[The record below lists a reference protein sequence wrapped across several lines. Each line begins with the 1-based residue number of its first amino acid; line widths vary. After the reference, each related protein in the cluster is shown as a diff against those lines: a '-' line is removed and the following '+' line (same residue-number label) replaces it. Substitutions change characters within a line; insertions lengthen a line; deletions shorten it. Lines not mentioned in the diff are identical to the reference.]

1 MNANVSFVRL
11 ISYLLALILL
21 FFSII
26 LMVFYP
32 EKFNPDFDSYLQIY
46 GLSIRDAPSQTSNTM
61 RYIFSYFQFLPSYK
75 IIRSL
80 LAISQLVLYFYI
92 MPKSAFN
99 EPMDAI
105 VYGVVVS
112 LGFATFENISYVYL
126 GGFETDSFSLAIM
139 RAVSAIPMH
148 ATCGIIMGYFFG
160 LYAFTNSKNF
170 LIKSLIF
177 PIAIHATYNFLTLYD
192 FFFLYFLVI
201 VMIYARGLHTEFAEL
216 QLYKQKEDED
226 TQI

>member
-1 MNANVSFVRL
+1 MDLTLLITIGVPLFIVFAVIYSDRFREPTDLVIKTFVAGIIMCFPAAELNNL
-11 ISYLLALILL
+11 II
-21 FFSII
+21 
-26 LMVFYP
+26 
-32 EKFNPDFDSYLQIY
+32 
-46 GLSIRDAPSQTSNTM
+46 
-61 RYIFSYFQFLPSYK
+61 PSYEYAYRAGLTEEVLK
-75 IIRSL
+75 F
-80 LAISQLVLYFYI
+80 LVLYFYI
-92 MPKSAFN
+92 MPKSSFN

-112 LGFATFENISYVYL
+112 LGFATFENFSYVYL

-139 RAVSAIPMH
+139 RAISAIPMH
-148 ATCGIIMGYFFG
+148 ASCGIIMGYFFG
-160 LYAFTNSKNF
+160 LYAFTNSINF

-201 VMIYARGLHTEFAEL
+201 VMIYARSLHTEFAEL

-226 TQI
+226 TQF

>member
-1 MNANVSFVRL
+1 MDLTLLITIGVPLFIVFAVIYSDRFREPTDLVIKTFVAGIIMCFPAAELNNL
-11 ISYLLALILL
+11 II
-21 FFSII
+21 
-26 LMVFYP
+26 
-32 EKFNPDFDSYLQIY
+32 
-46 GLSIRDAPSQTSNTM
+46 
-61 RYIFSYFQFLPSYK
+61 PSYEYAYRAGLTEEILK
-75 IIRSL
+75 F
-80 LAISQLVLYFYI
+80 LVLYFYI

-160 LYAFTNSKNF
+160 LYAFTNSINF

-201 VMIYARGLHTEFAEL
+201 VMIYARSLHTEFAEL

-226 TQI
+226 TQF

>member
-1 MNANVSFVRL
+1 MDLTLLITIGVPLFIVFAVIYSDRFREPTDLVIKTFVAGIIMCFPAAELNNL
-11 ISYLLALILL
+11 II
-21 FFSII
+21 
-26 LMVFYP
+26 
-32 EKFNPDFDSYLQIY
+32 
-46 GLSIRDAPSQTSNTM
+46 
-61 RYIFSYFQFLPSYK
+61 PSYEYAYRAGLTEEILK
-75 IIRSL
+75 F
-80 LAISQLVLYFYI
+80 LVLYFYI

-126 GGFETDSFSLAIM
+126 GGLETNSFSLAIM
-139 RAVSAIPMH
+139 RAISAIPMH

-160 LYAFTNSKNF
+160 LYAFTNSINF

-201 VMIYARGLHTEFAEL
+201 VMIYARTLHTEFAEL

-226 TQI
+226 TQL

>member
-1 MNANVSFVRL
+1 MDLTLLITIGVPLFIVFAVIYSDRFREPTDLVIKTFVAGIIMCFPAAELNNL
-11 ISYLLALILL
+11 II
-21 FFSII
+21 
-26 LMVFYP
+26 
-32 EKFNPDFDSYLQIY
+32 
-46 GLSIRDAPSQTSNTM
+46 
-61 RYIFSYFQFLPSYK
+61 PSYEYAYRAGLTEEILK
-75 IIRSL
+75 F
-80 LAISQLVLYFYI
+80 LVLYFYI

-112 LGFATFENISYVYL
+112 LGFATFENFSYVYL

-139 RAVSAIPMH
+139 RAISAIPMH

-170 LIKSLIF
+170 LAKSLIF

-201 VMIYARGLHTEFAEL
+201 VMVYARGLHTEFAEL

-226 TQI
+226 TQL

>member
-1 MNANVSFVRL
+1 MDLTLLITIGVPLFIVFAVIYSDRFREPTDLVIKTFVAGIIMCFPAAELNNL
-11 ISYLLALILL
+11 II
-21 FFSII
+21 
-26 LMVFYP
+26 
-32 EKFNPDFDSYLQIY
+32 
-46 GLSIRDAPSQTSNTM
+46 
-61 RYIFSYFQFLPSYK
+61 PSYEYAYRAGLTEEILK
-75 IIRSL
+75 F
-80 LAISQLVLYFYI
+80 LVLYFYI
-92 MPKSAFN
+92 LPKSAFN

-112 LGFATFENISYVYL
+112 LGFATFENFSYVYL

-139 RAVSAIPMH
+139 RAISAIPMH

-160 LYAFTNSKNF
+160 LYAFTNSKIF
-170 LIKSLIF
+170 LAKSLIF

-201 VMIYARGLHTEFAEL
+201 AMIYARSLHMEFAEL

-226 TQI
+226 KQL

>member
-1 MNANVSFVRL
+1 MYLTLLITIGVPLFIVFAVIYSDRFREPTDLVIKTFV
-11 ISYLLALILL
+11 AG
-21 FFSII
+21 II
-26 LMVFYP
+26 LCFP
-32 EKFNPDFDSYLQIY
+32 AAELNNLI
-46 GLSIRDAPSQTSNTM
+46 I
-61 RYIFSYFQFLPSYK
+61 PSYEYAYRAGLTEEVLK
-75 IIRSL
+75 F
-80 LAISQLVLYFYI
+80 LVLYFYI

-139 RAVSAIPMH
+139 RAISAIPMH

-160 LYAFTNSKNF
+160 LYAFTNSINF

-177 PIAIHATYNFLTLYD
+177 PIAIHATYNFLTLYN

-201 VMIYARGLHTEFAEL
+201 VMIYARSLHTEFAEL

-226 TQI
+226 TQF

>member
-1 MNANVSFVRL
+1 MDLTLLITIGVPLFIVFAVIYSDRFREPTDLVIKTFVAGIIMCFPAAELNNL
-11 ISYLLALILL
+11 II
-21 FFSII
+21 
-26 LMVFYP
+26 
-32 EKFNPDFDSYLQIY
+32 
-46 GLSIRDAPSQTSNTM
+46 
-61 RYIFSYFQFLPSYK
+61 PSYEYAYRAGLTEEILK
-75 IIRSL
+75 F
-80 LAISQLVLYFYI
+80 LVLYFYI

-139 RAVSAIPMH
+139 RAISAIPMH

-160 LYAFTNSKNF
+160 LYAFTNSINF

-201 VMIYARGLHTEFAEL
+201 VMIYARSLHTEFAEL

-226 TQI
+226 TQF